1 MIESHIPCGFR
12 CFTKKKMKEKYNIS
26 INESLPFDNGF
37 LSPYSI
43 KKLLDNEY
51 ININIRN
58 TTPCIKTEFYIENG
72 KKGIKFI
79 KSSYDEIDNFI
90 EKNGY
95 NNKYLDSTKGYYTL
109 LKDYDCILA
118 HYNWH
123 KSSSKKNIIPKIN
136 LKILEETINR
146 RMERLKN
153 IIKNSET
160 INIYYDKANVEF
172 IIINNKKFNLCKDS
186 VKKSLIHTFSKY
198 NKKIIYYE
206 I

>member
-26 INESLPFDNGF
+26 INETLPFDIGF
-37 LSPYSI
+37 FSPYSI
-43 KKLLDNEY
+43 KKLLDDEY

-58 TTPCIKTEFYIENG
+58 TKPCIKTECYIENG

-79 KSSYDEIDNFI
+79 ESSYEEIDNFI

-109 LKDYDCILA
+109 LKDYNCILA

-123 KSSSKKNIIPKIN
+123 KSSSKKNIIPIIN

-172 IIINNKKFNLCKDS
+172 IIINNKKFNLCKNS